1 MSEKHTC
8 CGASWAKGSYRPKTC
23 GKTAKFERDGKWYCG
38 THDPVAIEAKRVK
51 QNAEFQAKWDA
62 RTAAQEA
69 AEAKRKETQRR
80 ANCFD
85 ELVDALKHYANG
97 SNWGKDHEGVLRE
110 WREPDSSTPEA
121 YEGFTIAR
129 AALKKAQGEV

>member
-1 MSEKHTC
+1 MSEVKHTC
-8 CGASWAKGSYRPKTC
+8 CAAMGTFFTQTC
-23 GKTAKFERDGKWYCG
+23 GKNAKFERDGKWYCG
-38 THDPVAIEAKRVK
+38 THDPVAFAAKREER
-51 QNAEFQAKWDA
+51 NAAYAAKWQAMNA
-62 RTAAQEA
+62 RHSEEA
-69 AEAKRKETQRR
+69 AKRKETQRR
-80 ANCFD
+80 SDCFD

-97 SNWGKDHEGVLRE
+97 SNWGEDREGVLRE